1 MTLLA
6 HNLYRVLAREL
17 TGFEHCTV
25 GTIHRDFLANEATV
39 TVKNRVIEVN
49 LKKKS
54 HFPLLLETSW
64 MKSVAKLSW
73 MGCEIK
79 FKGGTSS

>member
-1 MTLLA
+1 M
-6 HNLYRVLAREL
+6 
-17 TGFEHCTV
+17 
-25 GTIHRDFLANEATV
+25 GTIHRDFLDNEATV
-39 TVKNRVIEVN
+39 IVKNRVIEVA

-54 HFPLLLETSW
+54 HLPLLLETSW
-64 MKSVAKLSW
+64 MKDITKLSW